1 MDVLPS
7 TELPDETQSAPS
19 SQQGLMFINDLN
31 FAADQPDDEFEVEGR
46 DIEQELMD
54 IMEIDRE
61 LEQLE
66 HERVRGAKRVFFEE
80 D

>member
-1 MDVLPS
+1 
-7 TELPDETQSAPS
+7 
-19 SQQGLMFINDLN
+19 
-31 FAADQPDDEFEVEGR
+31 VEGR

-66 HERVRGAKRVFFEE
+66 HERERGRKRVFFEE
-80 D
+80 G